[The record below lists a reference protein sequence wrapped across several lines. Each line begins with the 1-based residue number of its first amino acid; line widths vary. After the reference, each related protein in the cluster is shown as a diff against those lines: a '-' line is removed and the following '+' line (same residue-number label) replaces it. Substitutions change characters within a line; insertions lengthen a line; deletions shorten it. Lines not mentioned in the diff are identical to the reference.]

1 MNLNTIKNF
10 AITGAVAVAFM
21 YLVTRT
27 APGKKFIRE
36 AVGTT

>member
-21 YLVTRT
+21 FLVTRV
-27 APGKKFIRE
+27 PQGKKLIRE